1 MFLHFFNLASFVKKK
16 RLFYTIVVNSF
27 RIEGPN
33 GSNSSN
39 RSSEGNPEQYRHR
52 IAVYD
57 AVNVTTLS
65 PVRNLKANSRICDDV
80 SLLLDRT

>member
-1 MFLHFFNLASFVKKK
+1 M
-16 RLFYTIVVNSF
+16 NSF
-27 RIEGPN
+27 RIEDPN
-33 GSNSSN
+33 VSNSSN
-39 RSSEGNPEQYRHR
+39 CSSEGNPEQYRPQ